1 MSNILRA
8 AFPLDSQGSPIIVSL
23 SWANRIPSNKEGLSA
38 KFELLVVLKIS
49 QQDF

>member
-1 MSNILRA
+1 MPNILRA
-8 AFPLDSQGSPIIVSL
+8 TFALDSQGSPITVCL
-23 SWANRIPSNKEGLSA
+23 SWTNRIPSNKEGLSA